1 MRHLSRGRAKAASAC
16 HETTATDYRP
26 LHPQL
31 NGCPCGTFSA
41 WTEHMPCPKPGT
53 KGAASGRWNSRNAGG
68 NSVRSRRR
76 WGGAAAAVSQWMAE
90 TRVRGREAWRAKPR
104 PTGPMKRTPDHRHLV
119 PELFSHGAEADG
131 CRGACWTWVRVAT
144 GLWEACGVSSHQA
157 HVSRL
162 LNALQGTPQR
172 PMERAAPRDDAIIQ
186 PWRVPVWPE
195 RNTRRASKG
204 APVSL

>member
-1 MRHLSRGRAKAASAC
+1 VPKTWNEGRRQRALELTQRGGKQREIAAA
-16 HETTATDYRP
+16 
-26 LHPQL
+26 L
-31 NGCPCGTFSA
+31 
-41 WTEHMPCPKPGT
+41 
-53 KGAASGRWNSRNAGG
+53 
-68 NSVRSRRR
+68 
-76 WGGAAAAVSQWMAE
+76 GGAAAAVSQWMAE